1 MSLRVFHV
9 REFLSLLLRSH
20 SEFRLGF
27 LVGESLETGLG
38 FHCNKG
44 GVIVVILFILV
55 TRKIIVD

>member
-1 MSLRVFHV
+1 MREILSVLLRV
-9 REFLSLLLRSH
+9 H

-44 GVIVVILFILV
+44 GVIVVNLFILV
-55 TRKIIVD
+55 TQKIIVD